1 MSFVT
6 YVLVSGFLLGTNNE
20 FSPEKLGLQASSAL
34 AWLLMEV
41 LLILMALYLLSIS
54 SCLGFFHLLAF
65 SSYKFVP
72 YVDWNPIVVHFSFP
86 TLTLSLSSIL
96 PLFSF
101 FFFFLFLAV
110 FKVIFNCYNSIYNL
124 FVLTLEELIISS
136 KISDPIFTF
145 LIFSFLF
152 SPSTP

>member
-72 YVDWNPIVVHFSFP
+72 YVDLNPILFHFSFP
-86 TLTLSLSSIL
+86 TLTL
-96 PLFSF
+96 
-101 FFFFLFLAV
+101 FFFLLYL
-110 FKVIFNCYNSIYNL
+110 KS
-124 FVLTLEELIISS
+124 
-136 KISDPIFTF
+136 F
-145 LIFSFLF
+145 LIVTTAFIICLSSLLKKHFFQKLIPFSR
-152 SPSTP
+152 S